1 MKISDFKMVVI
12 PEQSRIVQEFLF
24 KNGCRWILD
33 SREKNKLKYL
43 DSSEIQVDNN
53 IIFTGWFNTEDIPE
67 LAFEQFKELYMKEE
81 DFFDKAYKSLCKM
94 QQAKNKNYGESALQ
108 PLDIFA
114 KHHNYGSRLDEKLAR
129 VKNCTDLRKNDV
141 ADIIGGLMLIC
152 KDRSWDNFEDL
163 ID

>member
-1 MKISDFKMVVI
+1 MEISNFKMVTT

-33 SREKNKLKYL
+33 PRKKNKLKYL

-67 LAFEQFKELYMKEE
+67 LTFEQFKELYMKEE

>member
-1 MKISDFKMVVI
+1 MEISNFKMVTT

-33 SREKNKLKYL
+33 PRKKNKLKYL

-67 LAFEQFKELYMKEE
+67 LTFEQFKELYMKEE

-129 VKNCTDLRKNDV
+129 VKNCTDHRKNDV